1 MRTLKMVYTLW
12 KMLDESNGDE
22 INTRSINMSI
32 WNCQK
37 HGAMEEYNFI
47 PIQDGPLSNEI
58 LADVSFLEMFGVIK
72 MQNSYLKLNGFE
84 GIDRL
89 IEDSKSSYPSE
100 IENIDTAIDEMKEKD
115 LFVDEDKII
124 HYWKEELVELGIPF

>member
-12 KMLDESNGDE
+12 KMLDESNGDK

-37 HGAMEEYNFI
+37 YGAMEEYNFL

-72 MQNSYLKLNGFE
+72 MRNSYLKLNGFE
-84 GIDRL
+84 DIDRL
-89 IEDSKSSYPSE
+89 IEESKTYYPSE
-100 IENIDTAIDEMKEKD
+100 IKIIDTVINEMKEKD

-124 HYWKEELVELGIPF
+124 NYWKDELVELGIPF

>member
-37 HGAMEEYNFI
+37 YGAMEEYNFL

-58 LADVSFLEMFGVIK
+58 LADVSFLEMFGVIN

-84 GIDRL
+84 DIDRL
-89 IEDSKSSYPSE
+89 IEECKSSYPSE
-100 IENIDTAIDEMKEKD
+100 IETIDTVIDEMKEKD

>member
-12 KMLDESNGDE
+12 KMLGESNGDE

-37 HGAMEEYNFI
+37 YGAMEEYNFV

-58 LADVSFLEMFGVIK
+58 LADVSFLEMFGIIK
-72 MQNSYLKLNGFE
+72 IQNSYLKLNGFE
-84 GIDRL
+84 DIDSL
-89 IEDSKSSYPSE
+89 IEESKSSYPSE
-100 IENIDTAIDEMKEKD
+100 IETIDTVIDEMKEKD
-115 LFVDEDKII
+115 LFVDEKKII
-124 HYWKEELVELGIPF
+124 HYWKGELGELDISF